1 MGLDDRSARASADA
15 VRAGFAAGTP
25 SALDRTAEDPGRRSA
40 ARLKT
45 ANRDQA
51 AFFVV
56 RLPGKRRSAPRYLR
70 TALRQTGHMDICI
83 AGPEDRAHL
92 ARLLWLNA
100 APDEQAKQSVESFA
114 VDLAAWWTDH
124 DDSHL
129 AFVARVAESEFES
142 EVVGMAWLALVPRV
156 PRPGATA
163 RRSADIQS
171 VFVVSEQRGKRIGS
185 ELVQAASEHALRL
198 GAGRVTVHSG
208 RKAVPVYER
217 LGFAASRQLLQ
228 RPAE

>member
-1 MGLDDRSARASADA
+1 
-15 VRAGFAAGTP
+15 
-25 SALDRTAEDPGRRSA
+25 
-40 ARLKT
+40 
-45 ANRDQA
+45 
-51 AFFVV
+51 
-56 RLPGKRRSAPRYLR
+56 
-70 TALRQTGHMDICI
+70 MDICI
-83 AGPEDRAHL
+83 AGQADLAHL
-92 ARLLWLNA
+92 ARLLWLHA

-129 AFVARVAESEFES
+129 AFVARLAES

-156 PRPGATA
+156 PRPGATT

-185 ELVQAASEHALRL
+185 ALVQAASEHAFRL

-217 LGFAASRQLLQ
+217 LGFASSRQLLQ
-228 RPAE
+228 REAA